1 MAQMQSLS
9 IRIPDEDFQWLLAQ
23 PDSSARTPSEKL
35 RALLQRV
42 REQQAGQQD
51 PELCAQWMR
60 QLVQAFGDDM
70 ASIERNRQQHSDLL
84 AAVIEH
90 VPGIM
95 ALLVAGRPAQ
105 DDNAAASCEALIA
118 LRCFRFISALLKGGI
133 TSTPVTYGDGVYE
146 KHLPDI
152 IELAQ
157 IISTRKGKETNHG

>member
-1 MAQMQSLS
+1 MAQMQTLS

-23 PDSSARTPSEKL
+23 PEGSARTPSEKL
-35 RALLQRV
+35 RALLQRA

-51 PELCAQWMR
+51 PELCTLWMR
-60 QLVQAFGDDM
+60 QLVQAFGDDI

-90 VPGIM
+90 VPAIM

-105 DDNAAASCEALIA
+105 DENAAASGEALIA
-118 LRCFRFISALLKGGI
+118 LRCFRFFGALLKGGI
-133 TSTPVTYGDGVYE
+133 TSTPSTYGEGVYDRY
-146 KHLPDI
+146 LPDI
-152 IELAQ
+152 LELAQ

>member
-23 PDSSARTPSEKL
+23 PDNSARTPSEKL

-51 PELCAQWMR
+51 PELCTLWMR
-60 QLVQAFGDDM
+60 QLVQPFADETGQ
-70 ASIERNRQQHSDLL
+70 IERNRQQHSDLL

-90 VPGIM
+90 VPAIM
-95 ALLVAGRPAQ
+95 ALLVAGRPAASG
-105 DDNAAASCEALIA
+105 DEAANCEALIA
-118 LRCFRFISALLKGGI
+118 LRCFRFFGALLKGGI
-133 TSTPVTYGDGVYE
+133 TSTPSTYGEGIYDRY
-146 KHLPDI
+146 LPDI
-152 IELAQ
+152 LELAQ